1 MGAERPMQAL
11 RSLHGGRIRG
21 YQVNQA
27 KACPAPCQPS
37 SAVVHLLHIPC
48 YAASPPLCCIQTC
61 FGGHMSGLNPRISVT
76 LTPAVDAALKRLSE
90 ASGQSRS
97 SLVGEILGQSLPVFE
112 RLAIVIETAKTATE
126 EAKARMA
133 SNMEAAQ
140 TKLESHLGIVQ
151 DLFDEQTADLIGDL
165 EAIGRRKARGAGG
178 RTDGRAAPARAPG
191 GTPRKAASRASQE
204 RAQPPHVTRGS
215 GTPVTTPKK
224 KGKTAT
230 KPATT
235 RVGRKNGSV

>member
-1 MGAERPMQAL
+1 
-11 RSLHGGRIRG
+11 
-21 YQVNQA
+21 
-27 KACPAPCQPS
+27 
-37 SAVVHLLHIPC
+37 
-48 YAASPPLCCIQTC
+48 
-61 FGGHMSGLNPRISVT
+61 
-76 LTPAVDAALKRLSE
+76 
-90 ASGQSRS
+90 
-97 SLVGEILGQSLPVFE
+97 
-112 RLAIVIETAKTATE
+112 
-126 EAKARMA
+126 MA